1 MTNRTRDDDHNP
13 TGVPCPDCG
22 QLCRSLRGVTK
33 HQELRGPHTTPSK
46 TTALP
51 ARKAGTVMTSRRK
64 SYVSLG
70 INGSKRPFSQ
80 WEREQKRQEH
90 LRSNRHQQ
98 YLIEGKIWR
107 EKFAQV
113 LLDQLAAGGPINL
126 TRACAATKITWR
138 IYYKRLADDEA
149 LREFIG
155 DLRVAEQDLLKEA
168 MWHEAV
174 IGAEEPI
181 FNNGK
186 KVGVKRT
193 RNTSLLQFLA
203 KASDPETYD
212 AKVRATRLNA
222 NAFGDV
228 TARRQEVIAQFTERF
243 AMFGERREKLL
254 VGAVVDSRLVTNG
267 NGNGK
272 ENGVVQEPV
281 NQIEYSDQDDSD
293 DFSDLDSDE
302 REDLDF

>member
-1 MTNRTRDDDHNP
+1 MRART
-13 TGVPCPDCG
+13 TII
-22 QLCRSLRGVTK
+22 
-33 HQELRGPHTTPSK
+33 
-46 TTALP
+46 P
-51 ARKAGTVMTSRRK
+51 A
-64 SYVSLG
+64 
-70 INGSKRPFSQ
+70 
-80 WEREQKRQEH
+80 
-90 LRSNRHQQ
+90 
-98 YLIEGKIWR
+98 
-107 EKFAQV
+107 
-113 LLDQLAAGGPINL
+113 
-126 TRACAATKITWR
+126 
-138 IYYKRLADDEA
+138 
-149 LREFIG
+149 
-155 DLRVAEQDLLKEA
+155 
-168 MWHEAV
+168 AV

-228 TARRQEVIAQFTERF
+228 TARREEVIAQFTERF